1 MNDTTVTKMHLV
13 CPHCNAT
20 NRVPSDKLQAEL
32 NCGKCQEHLLT
43 AHPDNLGEAAFN
55 AQLAKSELPMVV
67 DFWAPWC
74 GPCRMLAPIIE
85 KLAVEFEGKAV
96 IAKLNTDVAGD
107 IAGGLGVSAI
117 PTVFIFS
124 GGKAVARLVG
134 VNPEAKYRDELN
146 KLIG

>member
-1 MNDTTVTKMHLV
+1 MRMDGCRFVRIRTISLLTQGELKMAGSALEV
-13 CPHCNAT
+13 NSSNWDSA
-20 NRVPSDKLQAEL
+20 VLKSDKPVL
-32 NCGKCQEHLLT
+32 
-43 AHPDNLGEAAFN
+43 
-55 AQLAKSELPMVV
+55 V

-146 KLIG
+146 KLIGE